1 MLEKVIINE
10 KSHQKLEVKLEK
22 QYLSTPKTKEN
33 IIATPIIELSIT
45 DSLPSAP
52 QTAVVADDK
61 RIRVLLGNPEVSTK
75 RLGELLLDICGDKLS
90 NEGRNFMLLLVESKR
105 VEVLPEVSELFEQL
119 KTQHEGVLEAKVASA
134 FKMTDQQLKDLVV
147 GLESKFK
154 RKIEAKVNVNPELIG
169 GVKVEIGDEVFDAS
183 VRGKL
188 EAMSVALKS

>member
-1 MLEKVIINE
+1 MAEAL
-10 KSHQKLEVKLEK
+10 
-22 QYLSTPKTKEN
+22 T
-33 IIATPIIELSIT
+33 IARPYAEAVFRLAKA
-45 DSLPSAP
+45 DNSLPAWSGML
-52 QTAVVADDK
+52 QFTAVVADDE
-61 RIRVLLGNPEVSTK
+61 RIRALLGNPEVSTK

-90 NEGRNFMLLLVESKR
+90 DEGRNFMLLLVESKR
-105 VEVLPEVSELFEQL
+105 VEVLPEVRDLFEQL
-119 KTQHEGVLEAKVASA
+119 KAQHEGVLEAKVASA
-134 FKMTDQQLKDLVV
+134 FAMTDLQLKDLVA